1 MGYNKGGC
9 TQKIHA
15 KTMRPSDICAQAKG
29 SRPTMKKHAAEKS
42 ARSVTMAY
50 WFTLVSFLIPIVYLT
65 VQLFLKDPTAFYEQA
80 HRTKADYVLMIVQCC
95 LGIIVLHLPGL
106 LSRRFHFD
114 VPYRLYIL
122 YILFLYCAIFL
133 GEVRNFYYVIPHW
146 DTILHGF
153 SSIMTGLFGFM
164 VVSILNQSTKTAVT
178 LSPLFVALFAFCF
191 SAAVG
196 SLWEIYE
203 FVFDGMLGMNM
214 QKFLLEDG
222 SPLLGRAAL
231 SDTMEDILVDCAGA
245 FIASLYGYLSLKYHR
260 GWIHT
265 YLIEKRR

>member
-1 MGYNKGGC
+1 
-9 TQKIHA
+9 
-15 KTMRPSDICAQAKG
+15 MR
-29 SRPTMKKHAAEKS
+29 KHVTEKQP
-42 ARSVTMAY
+42 RSITLAY

-65 VQLFLKDPTAFYEQA
+65 VQIFLKDPTAFYEQA
-80 HRTKADYVLMIVQCC
+80 HRSDADYILMIVQCL
-95 LGIIVLHLPGL
+95 LGIVVLHVPGL

-146 DTILHGF
+146 DIILHGF
-153 SSIMTGLFGFM
+153 SSVMTGLFGFM
-164 VVSILNQSTKTAVT
+164 VVSILNQSTKTPVT
-178 LSPLFVALFAFCF
+178 LSPFFVALFAFCF
-191 SAAVG
+191 AATVG

-222 SPLLGRAAL
+222 TALIGRSAL
-231 SDTMEDILVDCAGA
+231 ADTMEDILVDCGGA
-245 FIASLYGYLSLKYHR
+245 LIASLYGYFSLKYRR
-260 GWIHT
+260 GWVHA
-265 YLIEKRR
+265 YLSKKGIKK